1 MTSFQSHLAAQAHG
15 TCKVAS
21 HPGWVCTRLRSEET
35 ETWDA
40 VYIAEHQYATLLFGF
55 FFSHLSHT
63 CQCLH
68 NEENQP
74 AVEVTDQ
81 IS

>member
-1 MTSFQSHLAAQAHG
+1 MCQA
-15 TCKVAS
+15 VS
-21 HPGWVCTRLRSEET
+21 HPGWVRTRLRSGQET
-35 ETWDA
+35 ETGDA

-74 AVEVTDQ
+74 AVEATDQ
-81 IS
+81 IC